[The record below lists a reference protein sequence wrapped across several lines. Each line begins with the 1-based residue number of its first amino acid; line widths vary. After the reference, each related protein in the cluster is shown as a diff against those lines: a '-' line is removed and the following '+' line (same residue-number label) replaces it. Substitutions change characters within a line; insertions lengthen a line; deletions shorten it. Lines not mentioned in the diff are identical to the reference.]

1 MDFSGTTPLI
11 KLFVIL
17 SNKTN
22 LVEPGL
28 EARLSFN
35 GTFGKKKIVEA
46 AKEA

>member
-35 GTFGKKKIVEA
+35 GTFGKKIVEA